1 MKNGT
6 LFILSAPSGGGKTSL
21 LKAAREKMPR
31 LAAAVSHTS
40 RSPRPG
46 EVEGQHYYF
55 VDEARFNQMV
65 EDGEFL
71 EHARV
76 FDHAYGTSKQALT
89 KLLAAAVD
97 AVLDIDWQGA
107 RQIRQYDPECISI
120 FILPP
125 SLTVL
130 EQRLRGRGQDSE
142 SIIAG
147 RMQQAMA
154 EMSHYSEFDHV
165 LINDDFDMSLQGL
178 IGLFSASDRVKQ
190 PSIEQIEQ
198 ILAS

>member
-1 MKNGT
+1 M
-6 LFILSAPSGGGKTSL
+6 
-21 LKAAREKMPR
+21 
-31 LAAAVSHTS
+31 
-40 RSPRPG
+40 
-46 EVEGQHYYF
+46 
-55 VDEARFNQMV
+55 
-65 EDGEFL
+65 
-71 EHARV
+71 
-76 FDHAYGTSKQALT
+76 
-89 KLLAAAVD
+89 
-97 AVLDIDWQGA
+97 
-107 RQIRQYDPECISI
+107 
-120 FILPP
+120 
-125 SLTVL
+125 L